1 MHSSVCVEIGGVVG
15 GRCKKKTMHS
25 ALTPAS
31 KLFQV
36 TVAIIFEMNETG
48 VPAKTTDLPHIIDI
62 C

>member
-1 MHSSVCVEIGGVVG
+1 MGGVVA

-25 ALTPAS
+25 ALAPTS